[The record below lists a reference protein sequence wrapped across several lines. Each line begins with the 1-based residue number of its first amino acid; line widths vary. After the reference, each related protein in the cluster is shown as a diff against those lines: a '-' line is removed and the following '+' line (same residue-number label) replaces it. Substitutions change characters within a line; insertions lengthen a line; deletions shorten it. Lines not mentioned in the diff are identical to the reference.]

1 MLYRPLV
8 DRNGNSMSAEW
19 NIVSRESN
27 GPSGSMVKQ
36 GRFYS
41 LTGVTDPMELAMTA
55 DHLRLASIH
64 PEAFLG
70 LFEYE
75 KVLWRF
81 EDAGITSRVGH
92 IK

>member
-1 MLYRPLV
+1 
-8 DRNGNSMSAEW
+8 
-19 NIVSRESN
+19 
-27 GPSGSMVKQ
+27 
-36 GRFYS
+36 
-41 LTGVTDPMELAMTA
+41 MTA